1 MLSSTDLCDRLNAL
15 DADGTEVVSLSN
27 LYDHTST
34 VAIDPL
40 GLHALFA
47 MRDGWVIGPDDDGAW
62 VVLGHI
68 EEFTLWDDE
77 K

>member
-1 MLSSTDLCDRLNAL
+1 MLSSTELCDRLNRL
-15 DADGTEVVSLSN
+15 DTDGLEVVYLSN
-27 LYDHTST
+27 LYDNTTSI
-34 VAIDPL
+34 AIDPL

-47 MRDGWVIGPDDDGAW
+47 MRDGWVIGPDDDGVW

>member
-15 DADGTEVVSLSN
+15 DSDGLEVVSLSN
-27 LYDHTST
+27 LYDHTASI
-34 VAIDPL
+34 AIDPL

-47 MRDGWVIGPDDDGAW
+47 MRDGWVIGPNEDGVW

-68 EEFTLWDDE
+68 EEFTVWDGE
-77 K
+77 E